1 MFSVLS
7 VVCSSRSFV
16 LPFGDVCAC
25 IANLVIAGASSM
37 QKFIDDFMQHLKY
50 ERNASEHTLRNYE
63 SDLVQ
68 FYDHIAPPDRKGNRR
83 KVDIHAIDNLTIREY
98 MASLYEKKKKKSSVH
113 RKVAALRTFFRFLCR
128 EAILEINPA
137 KLVAS
142 PHVERK
148 LPNHLTIEQM
158 VRFIETPET
167 ETVLGKRD
175 RAMLELLYASGL
187 RVSEL
192 VNLNLTDIDFN
203 NRTVRVKGKG
213 RKERI
218 VPFGEHAKKALSDF
232 LGVRGELLVEADPE
246 AVDPLAVFMNY
257 QGTRITTR
265 SVGRMIDKYVKQCAE
280 IHHIS
285 PHSLRHSFA
294 THLLDAGADLRTI
307 QELLGHVR
315 LSTTQQ
321 YTHVSMDKLMEV
333 YDKAHPKA

>member
-1 MFSVLS
+1 L
-7 VVCSSRSFV
+7 
-16 LPFGDVCAC
+16 
-25 IANLVIAGASSM
+25 
-37 QKFIDDFMQHLKY
+37 QKYIDDFLQHLKY

-68 FYDHIAPPDRKGNRR
+68 FYDHIAPPAKNGDRR
-83 KVDIHAIDNLTIREY
+83 KVEINAIDNLTIREY
-98 MASLYEKKKKKSSVH
+98 MASLYEKKKKKSSIH
-113 RKVAALRTFFRFLCR
+113 RKIAALRTFFRFLCR
-128 EAILEINPA
+128 EGKLEVNPA

-142 PHVERK
+142 PRVEQS
-148 LPNHLTIEQM
+148 LPNHLNIEQM

-167 ETVLGKRD
+167 DTVLGKRD
-175 RAMLELLYASGL
+175 RAILELLYASGL

-192 VNLNLTDIDFN
+192 VNLNLHDIDFSN
-203 NRTVRVKGKG
+203 QSVRVKGKG

-218 VPFGEHAKKALSDF
+218 VPFGDHAKRALQEY
-232 LGVRGELLVEADPE
+232 LGVRGELLVEADP
-246 AVDPLAVFMNY
+246 ADHNGMDSLAVFMNY

-265 SVGRMIDKYVKQCAE
+265 SVGRMVDKYVKQCAE

-294 THLLDAGADLRTI
+294 THLLDAGADLRAI

-321 YTHVSMDKLMEV
+321 YTHVSMEKLMQV
-333 YDKAHPKA
+333 YDRAHPKA

>member
-1 MFSVLS
+1 
-7 VVCSSRSFV
+7 
-16 LPFGDVCAC
+16 
-25 IANLVIAGASSM
+25 M
-37 QKFIDDFMQHLKY
+37 QKYIDDFVRHLKY
-50 ERNASEHTLRNYE
+50 ERNASDHTLRNYE

-68 FYDHIAPPDRKGNRR
+68 FYDHIAPPDNKGFRR
-83 KVDIHAIDNLTIREY
+83 EVNIQDIDHLTIREY
-98 MASLYEKKKKKSSVH
+98 MASMYEQNKKKSSIH
-113 RKVAALRTFFRFLCR
+113 RKVAALRTFFRHLCR
-128 EAILEINPA
+128 EGILESNPAIL
-137 KLVAS
+137 VHS
-142 PHVERK
+142 PRVESK

-158 VRFIETPET
+158 IKFIEAPET
-167 ETVLGKRD
+167 DTALGKRD
-175 RAMLELLYASGL
+175 RAILELLYASGI

-192 VNLNLTDIDFN
+192 VNINLTDIDFDN
-203 NRTVRVKGKG
+203 QTLRVKGKG

-218 VPFGEHAKKALSDF
+218 VPFGDHARKALQDY
-232 LGVRGELLVEADPE
+232 LGVRGELMAEADPE
-246 AVDPLAVFMNY
+246 KLDPVAVFMNY

-265 SVGRMIDKYVKQCAE
+265 SVGRMVDKYVKICAD

-294 THLLDAGADLRTI
+294 THMLDAGADLRAI

>member
-1 MFSVLS
+1 
-7 VVCSSRSFV
+7 
-16 LPFGDVCAC
+16 
-25 IANLVIAGASSM
+25 M
-37 QKFIDDFMQHLKY
+37 QKYIDDFLQHLKY

-68 FYDHIAPPDRKGNRR
+68 FYDHIAPPDKNGDRR
-83 KVDIHAIDNLTIREY
+83 KVDIPAIDNLTIREY
-98 MASLYEKKKKKSSVH
+98 MASLYEKKKKKSSIH
-113 RKVAALRTFFRFLCR
+113 RKIAALRTFFRFLCR
-128 EAILEINPA
+128 EGILEVNPA

-142 PHVERK
+142 PRVEQT
-148 LPNHLTIEQM
+148 LPNHLNIEQM

-167 ETVLGKRD
+167 DTVLGKRD
-175 RAMLELLYASGL
+175 RAILELLYASGL

-192 VNLNLTDIDFN
+192 VNLNLNDIDFRN
-203 NRTVRVKGKG
+203 QAVRVKGKG
-213 RKERI
+213 RKERV
-218 VPFGEHAKKALSDF
+218 VPFGDHARKALQEY

-246 AVDPLAVFMNY
+246 KADSLAVFMNY

-265 SVGRMIDKYVKQCAE
+265 SVGRMVDKYVKQCAE

-294 THLLDAGADLRTI
+294 THLLDAGADLRAI

-321 YTHVSMDKLMEV
+321 YTHVSMERLMEV
-333 YDKAHPKA
+333 YDRAHPKA

>member
-1 MFSVLS
+1 V
-7 VVCSSRSFV
+7 
-16 LPFGDVCAC
+16 
-25 IANLVIAGASSM
+25 
-37 QKFIDDFMQHLKY
+37 QKYIDDFLQHLKY

-68 FYDHIAPPDRKGNRR
+68 FYDHIAPPDKDGDRR

-98 MASLYEKKKKKSSVH
+98 MAALYEKKKKKSSIH
-113 RKVAALRTFFRFLCR
+113 RKIAALRTFFRYLCR
-128 EAILEINPA
+128 EGILEVNPA

-142 PHVERK
+142 PRVEQA
-148 LPNHLTIEQM
+148 LPNHLNIEQM

-167 ETVLGKRD
+167 DTVLGKRD
-175 RAMLELLYASGL
+175 RAILELLYASGL

-192 VNLNLTDIDFN
+192 VNLNLIDIDFGN
-203 NRTVRVKGKG
+203 QAVRVKGKG

-218 VPFGEHAKKALSDF
+218 VPFGDHAKKALQDY
-232 LGVRGELLVEADPE
+232 LGVRGELLVEADP
-246 AVDPLAVFMNY
+246 DNLDSLAVFMNY

-265 SVGRMIDKYVKQCAE
+265 SVGRMVDKYVKQCAE

-294 THLLDAGADLRTI
+294 THLLDAGADLRAI

-321 YTHVSMDKLMEV
+321 YTHVSMEKLMEV
-333 YDKAHPKA
+333 YDRAHPKA